1 MLSSIPLT
9 VSSFLCFILSS
20 SNCNRH
26 VALER
31 IFEKVLFLV
40 SLLAWCAT
48 GEFCNERGENGEEKN
63 EEIEELGEFKAGDGE
78 GNDPWR
84 YLFYLKVYQNYFWD
98 FEATLGMICMSLAHS
113 EKLEALLKA
122 FTMTLVINW

>member
-9 VSSFLCFILSS
+9 VSSFLCFTLSS
-20 SNCNRH
+20 SNCNRQ

-31 IFEKVLFLV
+31 KFEKVLFLT

-63 EEIEELGEFKAGDGE
+63 EEMEELGEFKAGDGE

-84 YLFYLKVYQNYFWD
+84 FNFIWKFVKIISEILKQRSEWYVLDPF
-98 FEATLGMICMSLAHS
+98 A

-122 FTMTLVINW
+122 FTRALVN